1 MMGYLTLELRRTL
14 RDRRY
19 VAMVVAWPAA
29 SYLLFSTVFGAAANR
44 AEGLNPK
51 TEIMVAMAAFGA
63 MGAVLLATGPRMAY
77 ERQAGWL
84 RQMRLTPLSPMRVL
98 TVRAAAAMV
107 MALPPICITFVVAVG
122 VKGVRLAAWEWG
134 AMVGLLVVGC
144 LPFAAI
150 GVVIGTVT
158 DGDSATGLTMMSYL
172 TLSALG
178 GLWMPVKILPRFL
191 QAVAHALPSNRLAE
205 LGWRTAGGG
214 SPPLAAVLVLV
225 AWFAGA
231 TAVAAGLARRVTA
244 GAL

>member
-1 MMGYLTLELRRTL
+1 
-14 RDRRY
+14 
-19 VAMVVAWPAA
+19 
-29 SYLLFSTVFGAAANR
+29 
-44 AEGLNPK
+44 
-51 TEIMVAMAAFGA
+51 
-63 MGAVLLATGPRMAY
+63 VLLATGPRMAY

-178 GLWMPVKILPRFL
+178 GRGC
-191 QAVAHALPSNRLAE
+191 R
-205 LGWRTAGGG
+205 
-214 SPPLAAVLVLV
+214 
-225 AWFAGA
+225 
-231 TAVAAGLARRVTA
+231 
-244 GAL
+244 